1 MSSLGNV
8 PGLFCFGRE
17 EKGLPQRTQRSHR
30 DHRDLREEG
39 IMRWKWVIGLA
50 VAAGIAGIAAGTG
63 SQHTVTVTLNYDF
76 SVDNACSSTMTTG
89 CVKQFNIYDITGGG
103 TPVKLFTIAAPSGA
117 NSAVSGITG
126 TSGLVTL
133 KAGVHT
139 FAATAQMADGTESNP
154 NGSTAT
160 ATVLPDSPASFS
172 VVVQ

>member
-1 MSSLGNV
+1 MG
-8 PGLFCFGRE
+8 
-17 EKGLPQRTQRSHR
+17 
-30 DHRDLREEG
+30 
-39 IMRWKWVIGLA
+39 KWVMGMAL
-50 VAAGIAGIAAGTG
+50 AAGVAGIAAGAG

-76 SVDNACSSTMTTG
+76 SVDNACSATVTTG
-89 CVKQFNIYDITGGG
+89 CVKQFNIYDTTGGG
-103 TPVKLFTIAAPSGA
+103 TPLKLFSVPTPSGA
-117 NSAVSGITG
+117 NSAVTGITG
-126 TSGLVTL
+126 TSGPVTL